1 MSSIKLEPFIGE
13 PDVKRLIR
21 AFRHEEVDR
30 VPNFE
35 VLIED
40 QHVEKLLGKYAGN
53 TLAIGGDPAKGIEE
67 SEGARP
73 MYPKDYIELC
83 NLIGQDAI
91 VIEAIWTPFK
101 QWKNGKLVMVGD
113 RSIKTRADF
122 RRLVMPSE
130 SDIEN
135 KLKYVRE
142 YKEAVKGTKIGVT
155 VIFGSFFQTAYE
167 FLFKMH
173 DFMLLIYD
181 DPDFIE
187 DILEISTEY
196 WVKFVKAVI
205 KEGVDF
211 MFHADD
217 IAYKSGLFIR
227 PEILKPM
234 WLPKVRRI
242 FEPILNAGLPILFHS
257 DGKLD
262 EIMDDLIDTGITC
275 LHPMDPYSI
284 DYRDYKKRYGNR
296 IALQGNIDIENP
308 LVEGTPEDV
317 ERDVKEH
324 MEVLK
329 PGGGY
334 ICGSSHSIV
343 NYIPHENFIAML
355 NAIHKYGRY

>member
-1 MSSIKLEPFIGE
+1 MKDIRLEPFTGE
-13 PDVKRLIR
+13 PDIKRLIA

-40 QHVEKLLGKYAGN
+40 EHVKKLLGRYAGN
-53 TLAIGGDPAKGIEE
+53 TLSIGGDPAKGIEE

-83 NLIGQDAI
+83 NLMGQDAI
-91 VIEAIWTPFK
+91 IVEEIWTPFK
-101 QWKNGKLVMVGD
+101 KWKDGKLVMVGD

-122 RRLVMPSE
+122 KKLIMPSE
-130 SDIEN
+130 SDFED
-135 KLKYVRE
+135 KLKYIRE
-142 YKEAVKGTKIGVT
+142 YKEAVRGTKIGVT
-155 VIFGSFFQTAYE
+155 VCFGAFFLTVYE
-167 FLFKMH
+167 FLFQMH

-181 DPDFIE
+181 DREFIE
-187 DILEISTEY
+187 EILEVSTEY

-211 MFHADD
+211 MYPADD
-217 IAYKSGLFIR
+217 IAYKSGFFIR
-227 PEILKPM
+227 PEIFKPM
-234 WLPKVRRI
+234 WLPKAKRI
-242 FEPILNAGLPILFHS
+242 FEPIVNAGLPILFHS

-262 EIMDDLIDTGITC
+262 EIMDDLIDIGVTC
-275 LHPMDPYSI
+275 LSPMDPYSI
-284 DYRDYKKRYGNR
+284 NYRDYKKRYGNR
-296 IALQGNIDIENP
+296 IALHGNIDIEFP
-308 LVEGTPEDV
+308 LVRGTPNDV
-317 ERDVKEH
+317 EREVKEH
-324 MEVLK
+324 MDALK
-329 PGGGY
+329 PNGGY